1 MGTLKE
7 CKNCNLVAST
17 TARFCRSCGGS
28 LEDGSSLHPHQS
40 RIDKQ
45 WNDAIPRGWGT
56 KKAWGS
62 DRQERGDKDMH
73 KGERQMLYDI
83 LDNDENIRALVG
95 GMYRAEQD
103 TARVSKHN
111 GVAVATDR
119 RVIFLDKGVL
129 GSTDVSEMP
138 YRSIEGLTHSTGM
151 MFGGVQVTG
160 IGRAGWRIENVKP
173 KESAKLFA
181 DAVRGLIDVHHAQ
194 AAQKES
200 PRAELSE
207 ADELVKWARLL
218 TDGIETQDEFDLKKR
233 QILGL

>member
-1 MGTLKE
+1 M
-7 CKNCNLVAST
+7 
-17 TARFCRSCGGS
+17 
-28 LEDGSSLHPHQS
+28 EDGSSLHPHQP

-56 KKAWGS
+56 SKAWGS

-83 LDNDENIRALVG
+83 LDDDENIKALVG

-151 MFGGVQVTG
+151 IFGGVQVTG

-181 DAVRGLIDVHHAQ
+181 AAVRGLVDIHHA
-194 AAQKES
+194 ATDQKES
-200 PRAELSE
+200 SRAEFSE

-218 TDGIETQDEFDLKKR
+218 TDGIVTQDEFDLKKR